1 MDRTKG
7 RQHPC
12 SVMWVAVLTALAL
25 FTAACG
31 NDDETAV
38 GDEPDTTVSDDGTP
52 DAVLDRSAVLR
63 WGEPK
68 DITSWDGHRASVSQ
82 DNQILFTTYD
92 RLVHQDAEG
101 ELVPGLATDW
111 NFAEDGSY
119 LELTLREGVTFHDG
133 EPFDA
138 EAVKANIE
146 RGKSLEDSAV
156 QGELSP
162 IEEVE
167 VIDDRTVRLH
177 LDRPAG
183 NLPNVLTDRPG
194 IMISPAAF
202 DNPDLDTNPVGA
214 GMYRV
219 TDYRPGASI
228 TFEAYEDY
236 WDEDAQLLAGIEYL
250 ILPDETTRM
259 NALRS
264 GQIDA
269 TVLTPGQ
276 TEQAESA
283 GFVVQASATLE
294 VHYVVINHGKAPL
307 DQVEVRQAINH
318 AIDRQALVDGVL
330 FGNGQPAWQMF
341 PEGDAAFN
349 PEVVDYYPY
358 DPDRARELLAE
369 AGVAEGDINLQ
380 LMDLAGT
387 PLVNQANQVLQAQLG
402 EVGINV
408 EIVPVERTEVVATF
422 YQNQVGDL
430 LQGPWGGRPSA
441 EQVFALIYQRDGFL
455 NPGGHLV
462 NEEFEEAFDR
472 AQRAT
477 TAEEREEALQAAT
490 LAVTEQG
497 NSAPL
502 FFPYTPLVHVERVV
516 GLEKYVSGKIEF
528 RGVGMRPE

>member
-1 MDRTKG
+1 M
-7 RQHPC
+7 
-12 SVMWVAVLTALAL
+12 MWVAVLTALAL
-25 FTAACG
+25 FAAACG

-38 GDEPDTTVSDDGTP
+38 GDEPDTTVSDDDGAPSADP
-52 DAVLDRSAVLR
+52 DPSEVLR
-63 WGEPK
+63 WGELK
-68 DITSWDGHRASVSQ
+68 DVTSWDGHRASVSQ

-92 RLVHQDAEG
+92 RLVHQDAGG

-138 EAVKANIE
+138 DAVKANIE
-146 RGKSLEDSAV
+146 RGQSLEDSAV
-156 QGELSP
+156 QGELAP
-162 IEEVE
+162 IDEVE
-167 VIDDRTVRLH
+167 VVDDYTVRFH
-177 LDRPAG
+177 LDTPAG

-219 TDYRPGASI
+219 TDYQPGASI
-228 TFEAYEDY
+228 SFEAYEDY
-236 WDEDAQLLAGIEYL
+236 WDEDAQLLAGIEYS

-276 TEQAESA
+276 TEEAESE
-283 GFVVQASATLE
+283 GFVVQASPTLE
-294 VHYVVINHGKAPL
+294 VHYVVINHGKPPL

-318 AIDRQALVDGVL
+318 AIDRQALVEGVL
-330 FGNGQPAWQMF
+330 FGNGEPAWQMF

-408 EIVPVERTEVVATF
+408 EIVPVERTEVVETF
-422 YQNQVGDL
+422 YQNEVGDL

-455 NPGGHLV
+455 NTGGHIV
-462 NEEFEEAFDR
+462 NEEFEEAFER
-472 AQRAT
+472 AQQAT
-477 TAEEREEALQAAT
+477 TSEAREEALQAAT
-490 LAVTEQG
+490 LAVTEQA

-502 FFPYTPLVHVERVV
+502 FFPYTPLVHTERVV